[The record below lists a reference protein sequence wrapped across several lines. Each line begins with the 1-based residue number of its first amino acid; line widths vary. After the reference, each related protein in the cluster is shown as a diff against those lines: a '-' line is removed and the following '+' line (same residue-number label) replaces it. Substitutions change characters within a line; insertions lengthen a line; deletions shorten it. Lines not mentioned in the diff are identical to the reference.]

1 MLIRSQLRL
10 AVLLPLLFALLICGF
25 LWFAALSIYKAQ
37 QDAEVAEKVLHI
49 NFELSILA
57 QEYLIVGASPN
68 QSQLRIHQQLMGEL
82 LAQLN
87 FEENR
92 EQELIVAMQRDLREL
107 GGFQESLTGI
117 NTQSREQIVRA
128 LLAKAQDMRI
138 KAQQLADIE
147 RRQNVEQVRRANIL
161 VAAALALLVALGM
174 IYLTQLARRLVRGI
188 MKLNNGVRLI
198 TDGDFEQQI
207 VIETMDEFGEL
218 AHSFNK
224 MSRQL
229 QSSYVSISNLQDEV
243 AYRLVIEQDLAQS
256 EARSRQLIDQAPY
269 AMVSCDA
276 TGNIVGWNLAAE
288 RIFGYGAEEVLRQ
301 PVIRLIP
308 VRYRDAHQEGMHR
321 VQAGGERHA
330 IGKTVELHGL
340 NKAGREFPIALS
352 LSVWWT
358 EEGQFFTAIIRDI
371 TAHWEAQ
378 QKIERLTRFYSALS
392 QCNKAITST
401 VNEENLLRQIC
412 RIAVD
417 AAGMKLAWIGK
428 VAATGRDVLQVESY
442 GEGKDYLCGIR
453 TLLAADDPEGCGP
466 VGTAVRENQPIWCQD
481 FLHDP
486 ITAPWHERAAQF
498 GLAAAAALPLCRDGV
513 VIGAFSL
520 YAGEPNAFDEQVQE
534 LLLEMA
540 ADINHALDNY
550 ALEAERREREQQL
563 KILSR
568 VVEQSPVSIVIADLK
583 GNIEYVNPKF
593 ERVTG
598 FGSADVIGQNPRV
611 LSSHEK
617 PVEEYR
623 EMWATLNS
631 GKTWQGEFHNRRKDG
646 TLFWEYATISPILDE
661 QGRTINF
668 VAIKEDITGRKASEA
683 EIQRLAYFDA
693 LTELPNRRLLVDRL
707 AHALASS
714 TRSRRGGALLFIDL
728 DDFKSLNDTV
738 GHEVGDQLLQQVARR
753 LATCVRDGD
762 TVARL
767 GGDEFVVLLDNLAE
781 LPTDAATQ
789 AEAVG
794 EKILATLRQPHL
806 LAGHEYRG
814 TASIGITLFADQSD
828 TVDELLRRA
837 DLAMYQ
843 AKAAGRNT
851 LRFFDPQ
858 MQAMI
863 LARVDLVTELG
874 QAMAENQFLLHYQP
888 KVSCVSGRVTGFE
901 ALLRWQHPLR
911 GLVLP
916 DEFIPALEETGL
928 IVPVGAWV
936 MASACAQAKR
946 WQDEGLGTPTIAVNV
961 SGRQIYVGDLCATV
975 RAALAASGLSPACLE
990 LELTESQLMQDA
1002 EAIIHLL
1009 GQLKEIGVLVSVDDF
1024 GTGYSSLAYLKRF
1037 PIDSLKVDR
1046 AFVRDIIAD
1055 PNDVSITRAIIT
1067 LAHSL
1072 KLKVVAE
1079 GVETEG
1085 QLGLLIAN
1093 HCDEIQGY
1101 YFSRPLPAAEA
1112 TTLLASGR
1120 SLDSQMMASLVKTR
1134 TLLLVDDEEN
1144 ILSALKRLLR
1154 RDGYQILTAAGAEA
1168 GLEVLARHPVD
1179 VIVSDQRMP
1188 GMSGVEFLRR
1198 VKTLHPETVRL
1209 VLSGYTDLQ
1218 AVTDAINEGA
1228 IYKFLTKPWDDG
1240 ILRANIEEAFRHK
1253 EMADENRR
1261 LHIEVALSN
1270 SQMARVNEQLTKL
1283 LATKDLQVLRDEAAL
1298 DIAQEVLQQL
1308 PWPIIGI
1315 DDEGTVALAN
1325 AAAVQLCGDAAPLL
1339 GRAMDA
1345 CLPEPLAAALAASP
1359 SAEADI
1365 EIAGVPYHLC
1375 RRSMGEHSRSRGTLI
1390 ILQPS

>member
-1 MLIRSQLRL
+1 MQRL
-10 AVLLPLLFALLICGF
+10 APALLRACNEARGRI
-25 LWFAALSIYKAQ
+25 AL
-37 QDAEVAEKVLHI
+37 
-49 NFELSILA
+49 
-57 QEYLIVGASPN
+57 
-68 QSQLRIHQQLMGEL
+68 
-82 LAQLN
+82 
-87 FEENR
+87 
-92 EQELIVAMQRDLREL
+92 RD
-107 GGFQESLTGI
+107 
-117 NTQSREQIVRA
+117 
-128 LLAKAQDMRI
+128 
-138 KAQQLADIE
+138 
-147 RRQNVEQVRRANIL
+147 
-161 VAAALALLVALGM
+161 
-174 IYLTQLARRLVRGI
+174 
-188 MKLNNGVRLI
+188 
-198 TDGDFEQQI
+198 
-207 VIETMDEFGEL
+207 
-218 AHSFNK
+218 
-224 MSRQL
+224 
-229 QSSYVSISNLQDEV
+229 
-243 AYRLVIEQDLAQS
+243 S
-256 EARSRQLIDQAPY
+256 EARYRTLVDQAPD
-269 AMVSCDA
+269 AMVSCDVA
-276 TGNIVGWNLAAE
+276 GNIVGWNLAAVH
-288 RIFGYGAEEVLRQ
+288 IFGYGADEVLRK
-301 PVIRLIP
+301 PVIRLLP
-308 VRYRDAHQEGMHR
+308 LRYRDAHLEGMRR
-321 VQAGGERHA
+321 VQAGGERQA

-340 NKAGREFPIALS
+340 NKEGREFPIALS
-352 LSVWWT
+352 LSEWRT

-371 TAHWEAQ
+371 SAPREAQ
-378 QKIERLTRFYSALS
+378 QKIERLTRFYAALS
-392 QCNKAITST
+392 QCNKAITGAVSE
-401 VNEENLLRQIC
+401 VNLLRQVC

-428 VAATGRDVLQVESY
+428 VDATGRHVLQVESN
-442 GEGKDYLCGIR
+442 GEGVDYLCGIR
-453 TLLAADDPEGCGP
+453 TLLAVDDPEGCGP
-466 VGTAVRENQPIWCQD
+466 VGTAVRENRPVWCQD

-486 ITAPWHERAAQF
+486 HTAPWQARAAQF
-498 GLAAAAALPLCRDGV
+498 GLAATAALPLVRDGV
-513 VIGAFSL
+513 VIGAFAL
-520 YAGEPNAFDEQVQE
+520 YAGEAYAFDEQVQE
-534 LLLEMA
+534 LLLEMT

-550 ALEAERREREQQL
+550 ALAAERRERAQQL
-563 KILSR
+563 SILSR
-568 VVEQSPVSIVIADLK
+568 VVEQSPVSIIIADLDGK
-583 GNIEYVNPKF
+583 IEYVNPKF
-593 ERVTG
+593 EQVTG
-598 FGSADVIGQNPRV
+598 YASAEVLGQNPRV

-623 EMWATLNS
+623 ELWAALNS

-646 TLFWEYATISPILDE
+646 TLFWEQASISPIHDD

-668 VAIKEDITGRKASEA
+668 VAVKEDITGRKASEA

-693 LTELPNRRLLVDRL
+693 LTELPNRRLLLDRL
-707 AHALASS
+707 GHALAAS

-728 DDFKSLNDTV
+728 DDFKSLNDTI
-738 GHEVGDQLLQQVARR
+738 GHEVGDHLLQQVARR

-767 GGDEFVVLLDNLAE
+767 GGDEFVVLLDHLAE
-781 LPTDAATQ
+781 MPTEAATQ
-789 AEAVG
+789 AEGVG

-814 TASIGITLFADQSD
+814 TASIGITLFADQRD

-851 LRFFDPQ
+851 LRFFDPE

-863 LARVDLVTELG
+863 LARVDLVTELRR
-874 QAMAENQFLLHYQP
+874 ALCENQFLLHYQP

-911 GLVLP
+911 GLVGP

-928 IVPVGAWV
+928 IVPVGEWV
-936 MASACAQAKR
+936 LNAACAQTQR
-946 WQDEGLGTPTIAVNV
+946 WHDAGLGAPSIAVNIA
-961 SGRQIYVGDLCATV
+961 GRQIYAGDLCRTV
-975 RAALAASGLSPACLE
+975 RAALAASRLPAARLE

-1002 EAIIHLL
+1002 EGIIHLL
-1009 GQLKEIGVLVSVDDF
+1009 GELKEMGVQISVDDF

-1037 PIDSLKVDR
+1037 PIDTLKVDR

-1101 YFSRPLPAAEA
+1101 YFSRPLPAEEA
-1112 TTLLASGR
+1112 SALLASGR
-1120 SLDSQMMASLVKTR
+1120 SLDSQMMASLSRTR

-1154 RDGYQILTAAGAEA
+1154 RDGYTILTAAGAEA

-1240 ILRANIEEAFRHK
+1240 ILRANIDEAFRQK

-1270 SQMARVNEQLTKL
+1270 SQMASVNEQLTKL
-1283 LATKDLQVLRDEAAL
+1283 LATKDLQVLRDEASL

-1325 AAAVQLCGDAAPLL
+1325 AAADLLCGDAAPLL

-1345 CLPEPLAAALAASP
+1345 CLPVPLAAALASSP
-1359 SAEADI
+1359 GADADLA
-1365 EIAGVPYHLC
+1365 IAGVPYHLYC
-1375 RRSMGEHSRSRGTLI
+1375 RSMGEFSRSRGTLI
-1390 ILQPS
+1390 ILMPS